1 MDRNNLFPV
10 SDMEEVFDEIEQNS
24 SSEFDEEER
33 NSIKLS
39 MLEKNRETIQNCDQ
53 RDINLILLE
62 HVYRLQKMVKMLG
75 SSSISEQLRDTAES
89 LEERIEKQ
97 RR

>member
-62 HVYRLQKMVKMLG
+62 RVYRLQKMVKMLG
-75 SSSISEQLRDTAES
+75 SSSISEQLKDTAES

>member
-1 MDRNNLFPV
+1 
-10 SDMEEVFDEIEQNS
+10 MEEVFDEIEQNS

-53 RDINLILLE
+53 RDINLILLKR
-62 HVYRLQKMVKMLG
+62 VYRLQKMVKMLG
-75 SSSISEQLRDTAES
+75 SSSISEQLKDTAES